1 MKHLRLVRVTEYN
14 GATLGV
20 LTIDESPE
28 MMTLEDP
35 WHLNERN
42 ISCIPEGRY
51 TIVPHKS
58 PKFGSTYLVENVTE
72 RSHILIHAG
81 NTAKDTSGCI
91 LVGLQFGELNNEPA
105 VLASRSAFLKFME
118 LMDGEDGELVVIK
131 AFGGGRVH

>member
-91 LVGLQFGELNNEPA
+91 LVGLQFGELNNQPA